1 MKKSR
6 LLLIIIVIMWFV
18 FIFIFTGYSQEKS
31 EHQPI
36 VENVEVNWW
45 QVPIF
50 AVDKDGSPIIDLKET
65 DIEIW
70 LDNRRIET
78 FTFDKRAFTA
88 SEETGTA
95 PGEPKKESQPSL
107 QQKKNTIFLL
117 FDVSMSALSCT
128 KNSKE
133 IARDIINQSGP
144 AVQFIAFT
152 IEPFKGL
159 KYITGPSDNK
169 QELLNE
175 IEEKVKGKPNERTMD
190 VEKFF
195 DTSALAGSG
204 RQQRASA
211 RGGTLADRRL
221 YLTDKDLLRETAATY
236 YLRKTRSFFDA
247 FESLYLIFNSI
258 QDNKFVYFFT
268 EGISNHMQENLMG
281 GRALYQYHLK
291 KMSRYL
297 GRSGAVL
304 FILNPM
310 GVHDGTTLIT
320 EQKKL
325 FNPDIDPVD
334 PYSGK
339 GDEMVGTPTSY
350 FTREESRSGERW
362 LRYLAIESG
371 GKYLEGQNEAVVKTL
386 EQMNRAFYEISFQD
400 IPGLKGSTRKISI
413 KPKREGISIHSL
425 RSLERNKRY
434 AEMNK
439 IEKEILAVNLIT
451 LSPLMKTS
459 LTCQHARI
467 TQIKK
472 SKNNV
477 TYMVLL
483 PGNFLNQPLD
493 LYTFWVKDDLEVA
506 NVKTQSLVP
515 KKEKIKIQFDQKGK
529 KAPGYKPYFTLV
541 NAKLETALVRV
552 IGDEWTDAEEPQE
565 PARPIKTGS
574 ISAEEL
580 QFLLDNAAGYCEKV
594 KNSAFHFI
602 CKEKIVESR
611 DSLRP
616 QVDVSPDI
624 SDQSELYPER
634 PFHPMRFITDEVTAM
649 KSYTFSYRLLKSGIQ
664 IQEERE
670 WLSSKDNIPMS
681 PDQVVKPTAFFSQ
694 RAIFAPL
701 TLLARE
707 RQDRY
712 DFRFIGFDAPK
723 GLKAAV
729 IEVTPRHQEEENT
742 VYGKIWIDLADYS
755 VLKIE
760 ADPRS
765 IIGYRS
771 LKKLEKQLN
780 ARLFLTLEIYFD
792 EIHDGIRFPT
802 EVLMVEKY
810 KGGRYVSTYRGPD
823 GWERNRTA
831 FTYADY
837 QFFDVNVEV
846 SIDKR

>member
-6 LLLIIIVIMWFV
+6 LLLIIVIMWFV
-18 FIFIFTGYSQEKS
+18 FIFTITGYSQEKS

-36 VENVEVNWW
+36 VESVEVNWW

-50 AVDKDGSPIIDLKET
+50 AVDKNGSPIIDLKET
-65 DIEIW
+65 DIEVW

-95 PGEPKKESQPSL
+95 PGEPEKESQPSL
-107 QQKKNTIFLL
+107 QQKKHTIFLL
-117 FDVSMSALSCT
+117 FDVCMSAISCT

-144 AVQFIAFT
+144 AAQFIAFT

-190 VEKFF
+190 YEKFF
-195 DTSALAGSG
+195 DTTALAGSG
-204 RQQRASA
+204 RDQRSA
-211 RGGTLADRRL
+211 GRGGTATERRL
-221 YLTDKDLLRETAATY
+221 YLSDKDLLKETAATY
-236 YLRKTRSFFDA
+236 YLRKTKSFFDA

-291 KMSRYL
+291 KMSRNL
-297 GRSGAVL
+297 GRSSAVL

-325 FNPDIDPVD
+325 FNPDIDPID

-339 GDEMVGTPTSY
+339 GDELVGTPTSY
-350 FTREESRSGERW
+350 FTQEESRSGERW

-371 GKYLEGQNEAVVKTL
+371 GKYLEGQNEAVAKTL

-413 KPKREGISIHSL
+413 KPKREGISVHSL
-425 RSLERNKRY
+425 RSLEKNKRY

-459 LTCQHARI
+459 LTCQHARV

-483 PGNFLNQPLD
+483 PENFLNQPLD

-515 KKEKIKIQFDQKGK
+515 RKEKIKIQFDQKGK

-541 NAKLETALVRV
+541 NAKLETALLRV

-565 PARPIKTGS
+565 PAQPIKTES

-580 QFLLDNAAGYCEKV
+580 QFLLDNAAGYCEKL

-611 DSLRP
+611 VALNP
-616 QVDVSPDI
+616 GENASPDI
-624 SDQSELYPER
+624 ADQSEFFPR
-634 PFHPMRFITDEVTAM
+634 IPMPSVKLFTEEATVI
-649 KSYTFSYRLLKSGIQ
+649 KSYAFSYRLLKNGIQ

-670 WLSSKDNIPMS
+670 WLSSKDNIPIS
-681 PDQVVKPTAFFSQ
+681 PDQVVNPTAFFSQ

-712 DFRFIGFDAPK
+712 DFRFIGFDTPK
-723 GLKAAV
+723 GLKTAV
-729 IEVTPRHQEEENT
+729 IEATPRHQEEENT

-765 IIGYRS
+765 IIGYQS
-771 LKKLEKQLN
+771 LKNLEKQLN
-780 ARLFLTLEIYFD
+780 ARLSLTLEIYFD
-792 EIHDGIRFPT
+792 EIHEGIRFPT

-846 SIDKR
+846 SIDKG